1 MPVLR
6 SALPAVFATVE
17 HRAWA
22 LALQRFLDGSAAY
35 APPLLP
41 TQCRFGQWLYGN
53 GRRLYAS
60 EASFNAVEGVHR
72 RLHDVAGELVTL
84 CNDGKREYARARM
97 YELDKLRE
105 SLLAETRR
113 LLDSDDAVDSTMS

>member
-72 RLHDVAGELVTL
+72 RLHEETETADGAKAGLEAAASTALDAGGHLAQARNRTVLV
-84 CNDGKREYARARM
+84 ARAWI
-97 YELDKLRE
+97 RE
-105 SLLAETRR
+105 HGGGE
-113 LLDSDDAVDSTMS
+113 